1 MVGKPESFNFSALL
15 GYFSMTKETLDVVV
29 VGAGPGGSAAG
40 LELARAGYNVRIIE
54 KQSIGSEG
62 RYKACGGA
70 LAWELVDQ
78 TGLPQECIDREIQ
91 CLDLHH
97 VDGEIF
103 HKVGRGAVVW
113 RSVFDKYLLDLALKE
128 GCKLSEN
135 DPLLQ
140 VEKHPHDADGKDI
153 SYLVHTPTNTYSCK
167 YLVAADGVNSPTLK
181 QLAFP
186 SFSQEDL
193 VLTITREI
201 RVGETQIAQ
210 TLGNDK
216 VHLFF
221 GIKNLIGKGYAWL
234 FPKKDTISVGWGN
247 TLSLIQGTSVRN
259 AYQKFLDLP
268 IVQTATKAGVLCRDK
283 PHLIPVGFRGEI
295 ARDLVLG
302 VGDAI
307 GAVDP
312 ISGKGIP
319 YALLS
324 GQLAGRSIKYA
335 DDKGKVD
342 QLAQHYIKAV
352 NVKFGNVLRKK
363 VELRN
368 KIFSSDENLKKYLK
382 LWETHHSSEILA
394 KGLI

>member
-1 MVGKPESFNFSALL
+1 MQEK
-15 GYFSMTKETLDVVV
+15 LDVIV

-40 LELARAGYNVRIIE
+40 MELARAGYNVCIIE
-54 KQSIGSEG
+54 KQHIGTEG

-70 LAWELVDQ
+70 LAWELVDE
-78 TGLPQECIDREIQ
+78 TKLPQELIDREIQ

-135 DPLLQ
+135 DPLLA
-140 VEKHPHDADGKDI
+140 VEKLPPRPEGSD
-153 SYLVHTPTNTYSCK
+153 YCFTVHTPKNTYTSK
-167 YLVAADGVNSPTLK
+167 FLVAADGVNSPTLK
-181 QLAFP
+181 QLGFP
-186 SFSQEDL
+186 PFTQDSL

-201 RVGETQIAQ
+201 RVGATQIAT
-210 TLGNDK
+210 TLGDAK

-221 GIKNLIGKGYAWL
+221 GIKDLIGQGYAWL
-234 FPKKDTISVGWGN
+234 FPKKETISVGWGN
-247 TLSLIQGTSVRN
+247 TLSKIQGTSVRN

-268 IVQTATKAGVLCRDK
+268 LVKTATKAGTLLQDK
-283 PHLIPVGFRGEI
+283 PHLIPVGFKGEI
-295 ARDLVLG
+295 ARDKVIG

-324 GQLAGRSIKYA
+324 GQLAARSIKHVE
-335 DDKGKVD
+335 DKGKID
-342 QLAQHYIKAV
+342 QLAQHYTKAV
-352 NVKFGNVLRKK
+352 NMKFGTVLRKK
-363 VELRN
+363 TELRN
-368 KIFSSDENLKKYLK
+368 KIFSSDELLKKYLK

-394 KGLI
+394 KGLL

>member
-1 MVGKPESFNFSALL
+1 MNQEN
-15 GYFSMTKETLDVVV
+15 LDVVV

-40 LELARAGYNVRIIE
+40 LELARAGFDVRVIE
-54 KQSIGSEG
+54 KQCIGSAG

-70 LAWELVDQ
+70 LGWELVDQ
-78 TGLPQECIDREIQ
+78 TGLPPKLIDREIQ

-128 GCKLSEN
+128 GCKLSES

-140 VEKHPHDADGKDI
+140 VERYPPVHAGDDF
-153 SYLVHTPTNTYSCK
+153 SYTVHTPTNSYTCK
-167 YLVAADGVNSPTLK
+167 YLIAADGVNSLALK

-186 SFSQEDL
+186 PFAQEDL

-201 RVGETQIAQ
+201 RVGESQIAH
-210 TLGNDK
+210 TLGEDK

-221 GIKNLIGKGYAWL
+221 GIKNLIEKGYAWL
-234 FPKKDTISVGWGN
+234 FPKKDVISVGWGN
-247 TLSLIQGTSVRN
+247 TLAKIQGTTVRK
-259 AYQKFLDLP
+259 AYQKFLDLS
-268 IVQTATKAGVLCRDK
+268 IVKTATKAGLLIQDK

-295 ARDLVLG
+295 ARDRVLG

-324 GQLAGRSIKYA
+324 GQLAARSIKYVEE
-335 DDKGKVD
+335 KGKVD
-342 QLAQHYIKAV
+342 QLAQHYTKAV
-352 NVKFGNVLRKK
+352 NLKFGSVLRKK

-368 KIFSSDENLKKYLK
+368 KIFSSDECLKKYLK
-382 LWETHHSSEILA
+382 LWETNHSSEILA
-394 KGLI
+394 KGLL